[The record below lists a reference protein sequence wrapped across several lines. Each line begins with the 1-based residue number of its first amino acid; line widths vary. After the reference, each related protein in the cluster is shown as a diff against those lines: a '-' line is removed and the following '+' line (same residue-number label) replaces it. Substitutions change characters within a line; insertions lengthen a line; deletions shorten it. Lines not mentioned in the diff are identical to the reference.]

1 MINLLFCGND
11 KVFDG
16 MLTTMLSIFERTKT
30 EEPFHIYIY
39 TMDVS
44 YLDPRYLAL
53 TSEMGT
59 FLDKVAK
66 GYNKENI
73 VEVIDVFPYY
83 KEEFAGSPNEGCY
96 CSPYTLLRLFAD
108 MVPNMPDKLLYLD
121 CDLMFNR
128 DIRLLWDIDVNGYEY
143 AAARDHYGKYLVQP
157 NYINAGVLLFN
168 LAKMKE
174 THLLDK
180 ARVLIKTK
188 KLPFADQSAILR
200 STTKKK
206 MLPQKYNDQKFL
218 HKNTIIRHFSKRLFW
233 LPYPHTANIKQ
244 WKIEEVHKIFKY
256 HQFDDIY
263 DVYLKL
269 KEEFNNKK

>member
-30 EEPFHIYIY
+30 EEPFHVYIY

-83 KEEFAGSPNEGCY
+83 KEEFRGSPNEGCY
-96 CSPYTLLRLFAD
+96 CSPYKLLRLFAD

-121 CDLMFNR
+121 CDLM
-128 DIRLLWDIDVNGYEY
+128 GY
-143 AAARDHYGKYLVQP
+143 
-157 NYINAGVLLFN
+157 
-168 LAKMKE
+168 
-174 THLLDK
+174 
-180 ARVLIKTK
+180 
-188 KLPFADQSAILR
+188 
-200 STTKKK
+200 
-206 MLPQKYNDQKFL
+206 
-218 HKNTIIRHFSKRLFW
+218 
-233 LPYPHTANIKQ
+233 
-244 WKIEEVHKIFKY
+244 
-256 HQFDDIY
+256 
-263 DVYLKL
+263 
-269 KEEFNNKK
+269 